1 MNGDRLRPHPLGP
14 LASREDA
21 IPGRGRHSRSPSPVE
36 ASSRFPAGE
45 KGQDLP
51 ALLERRA
58 PGAWELYRKRAET
71 READVTTQSRSDVWR
86 REEGWAARWWTG
98 GLRFAC
104 ASDGAKLA
112 QAIESA
118 SELPAREEPVPRL
131 PSIQAEQ
138 PDSGASVDPPPDA
151 FGRLAQLVAEKSR
164 GEAVLASLA
173 LRQGRAVEEIRN
185 SAGLSARVESG
196 RLDGVA
202 RAVGRRAA
210 RGCEARTVFRWH
222 SEPDLDA
229 VASRLADGAT
239 FPLAPHGLSFPRGSL
254 LLDPSVAAALLA
266 AISPLFWIQP
276 MPRWLKRSE
285 FASRALTIV
294 DDASADAPLDGEG
307 TRTRRVVL
315 VEEGALVGR
324 LHDLRSAASTG
335 EPPTGHGVRPS
346 YRTPPRAGPRRLF
359 FDTARGISPLELL
372 KRVARGA
379 FARAVTAPVFADLE
393 RDRYE
398 IEFTGVAVLAGRAME
413 PIAGARVSGRLS
425 ELLQRIADVATDRQF
440 FPLPDPVGAPTMLI
454 ERVNFE

>member
-1 MNGDRLRPHPLGP
+1 MSGDR
-14 LASREDA
+14 A
-21 IPGRGRHSRSPSPVE
+21 
-36 ASSRFPAGE
+36 
-45 KGQDLP
+45 QDLP

-58 PGAWELYRKRAET
+58 PGAWELFRKRAET
-71 READVTTQSRSDVWR
+71 READVTAQSRSDLWR
-86 REEGWAARWWTG
+86 REEGWAARWWAG

-104 ASDGAKLA
+104 GSDRTKLA
-112 QAIESA
+112 QAIERA
-118 SELPAREEPVPRL
+118 SDLPAREEPVPRL
-131 PSIQAEQ
+131 PSVEAVQ
-138 PDSGASVDPPPDA
+138 PESGAPVDPPPDV

-173 LRQGRAVEEIRN
+173 LRRGRTVEEIRN

-202 RAVGRRAA
+202 RAVGRRAS
-210 RGCEARTVFRWH
+210 RGCEARTVFRWD

-266 AISPLFWIQP
+266 AISPLFWTHP
-276 MPRWLKRSE
+276 MPRWVKRSE

-307 TRTRRVVL
+307 TRTQCVV
-315 VEEGALVGR
+315 VVNEGALVAR
-324 LHDLRSAASTG
+324 LHDLRSAASAG

-359 FDTARGISPLELL
+359 IETAQGVSPLELL
-372 KRVARGA
+372 KRVARGV
-379 FARAVTAPVFADLE
+379 FARAVTAPVFTDLE

-425 ELLQRIADVATDRQF
+425 ELLQRVAAVATDRQF
-440 FPLPDPVGAPTMLI
+440 FPIPDPIGAPTVLV
-454 ERVNFE
+454 EKVNFE